1 VKASLWLQHVDAA
14 LSVLPARLNS
24 GAARAMLVAIALQE
38 SGLRDRRQI
47 GGPALSY
54 LMWEPGEESALPG
67 VLKHPAT
74 KDMARDL
81 IAALDYTGL
90 DAEELRQVTVYDCT
104 LSAGLGRLLLYTLP
118 MALPQRHDS
127 TEGWGQYMQAWRP
140 GRPHPERW
148 SQRWL
153 SAWMV
158 VGG

>member
-14 LSVLPARLNS
+14 LSVLPARLTS

-38 SGLRDRRQI
+38 SDLRHRRQI

-54 LMWEPGEESALPG
+54 LMWEPGEDSALPG

-74 KDMARDL
+74 KDMARDF

-90 DAEELRQVTVYDCT
+90 DAEELRQATVYDCT

-127 TEGWGQYMQAWRP
+127 TEAWGQYMQAWRP
-140 GRPHPERW
+140 GKGKPERW
-148 SQRWL
+148 LTRWL
-153 SAWMV
+153 AAWELIS
-158 VGG
+158 